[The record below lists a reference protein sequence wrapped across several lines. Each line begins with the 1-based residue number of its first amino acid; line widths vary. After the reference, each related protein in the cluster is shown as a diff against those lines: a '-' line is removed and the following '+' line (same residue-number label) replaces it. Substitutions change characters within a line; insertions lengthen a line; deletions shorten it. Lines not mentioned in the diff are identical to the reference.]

1 MKKITILMS
10 LMILLTLVGCTST
23 PTVTTA
29 QRTQMRTRT
38 MDVDYEVA
46 FRSTLMVLENQG
58 YTIDNTDLD
67 TGLIKATIAKDAFSA
82 AQTFWLGTTG
92 TEIYNMSCTVS
103 KASKESCR
111 IRFNVRLNT
120 ETQQGMYN
128 RSSAKEI
135 NDPIVYQNLFNELRL
150 EIKRMEAIM

>member
-1 MKKITILMS
+1 MVLM
-10 LMILLTLVGCTST
+10 LGGCTNT

-29 QRTQMRTRT
+29 QRSQMRTRT

-58 YTIDNTDLD
+58 YTIENTDFQ
-67 TGLIKATIAKDAFSA
+67 TGLIKATIAKNAFSA
-82 AQTFWLGTTG
+82 AQSFWLGTTG
-92 TEIYNMSCTVS
+92 TEVYNMSCTVS

-120 ETQQGMYN
+120 ETQQGAYN

-150 EIKRMEAIM
+150 EIERMKAIM